1 MHLNRSRPF
10 QQRTNTSCYL
20 AIPTHGFTVVLSV
33 FGGTPPAKPL
43 NCKSFS
49 NRLGAPFRSR
59 RAEPS
64 GGKPWLPG
72 LRIRLALSDITWT
85 SLRYRSPVS
94 CLSLLFA
101 VVTHSQIIQDNK
113 KPCLLCGKQG
123 WRNSISTRYLLTFPL
138 SKLDSGVRPPYALD
152 SLRLNAQPWLNR
164 L

>member
-1 MHLNRSRPF
+1 MPF

-20 AIPTHGFTVVLSV
+20 VSDTNPRFHGGS
-33 FGGTPPAKPL
+33 FGVWGHTSCEAL

-85 SLRYRSPVS
+85 SLRYRS
-94 CLSLLFA
+94 LSLAFRYCLLLLLIHRSFRTTKNPAYFA
-101 VVTHSQIIQDNK
+101 VSRVLEI
-113 KPCLLCGKQG
+113 L
-123 WRNSISTRYLLTFPL
+123 F
-138 SKLDSGVRPPYALD
+138 D
-152 SLRLNAQPWLNR
+152 SLPAHLFVIQILFGDSPAIRFG
-164 L
+164 